1 MKRKML
7 KRSKVL
13 FLSIILSW
21 VLVVALVLF
30 TQWVFAT

>member
-21 VLVVALVLF
+21 ALVVALVLF
-30 TQWVFAT
+30 AQWVFA